1 MRSDKMKMGK
11 IKLAAAAVLIFASGI
26 TAAGAQGMPGMM
38 QGGGMPMKHEGMGHE
53 GMMSHEGMSHEG
65 MMNHEGMGHEG
76 MGHEGM
82 GPGMMMCG
90 MGTHIEGKLAYL
102 KAELKITDAQMPLWN
117 AFADAYRS
125 NGQKRAQHCAAM
137 KEHGGAMMTSDILDK
152 LNMMEQ
158 HMTMHLESVRAIK
171 ATLQPLYAALS
182 DEQKKTANEILK
194 GPMGKM

>member
-1 MRSDKMKMGK
+1 MN
-11 IKLAAAAVLIFASGI
+11 
-26 TAAGAQGMPGMM
+26 
-38 QGGGMPMKHEGMGHE
+38 HEGMGHE
-53 GMMSHEGMSHEG
+53 GMG
-65 MMNHEGMGHEG
+65 HEGMGHEG

-137 KEHGGAMMTSDILDK
+137 KEHGGAMMPSDILDK

-158 HMTMHLESVRAIK
+158 HMTMHLESVRALK

>member
-1 MRSDKMKMGK
+1 MRLDKMTMGK
-11 IKLAAAAVLIFASGI
+11 IKLAAAAVLIFTSGI
-26 TAAGAQGMPGMM
+26 AAAGAQGMPGMM

-53 GMMSHEGMSHEG
+53 GMMSHEGM
-65 MMNHEGMGHEG
+65 
-76 MGHEGM
+76 GHEGM

-102 KAELKITDAQMPLWN
+102 RAELKITDAQMPLWN

-137 KEHGGAMMTSDILDK
+137 KEHGGAMMPSDILDK